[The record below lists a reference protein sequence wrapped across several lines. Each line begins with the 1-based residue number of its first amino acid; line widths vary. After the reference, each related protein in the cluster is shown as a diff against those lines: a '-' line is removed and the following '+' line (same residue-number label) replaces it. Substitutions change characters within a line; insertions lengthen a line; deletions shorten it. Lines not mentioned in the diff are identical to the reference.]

1 MMQAPDFVVQYSRFD
16 LWLRG
21 KRLAAAVLLSIYL
34 SIAYWAWGGL
44 APFGN
49 YYSCLLI
56 LMLYPLSIMCIEAA
70 GQSDILTGALVTLF
84 RTPLLL
90 APYLLW
96 KAGGWNY
103 FTVSA
108 MVPVI
113 YLMSYWLYNTIY
125 NTAFRLSEPEAHW
138 QMVKRVQ
145 QQDDQLKAKGQAPA
159 KAGCSTATPETQPVM
174 FQAEEAKIC
183 FDDVVGMAELKGRLK
198 EAAVQIVEDSG
209 DGRNGIL
216 LSGDPGNGKTM
227 FAEALAGELQLPIM
241 KVSFGD
247 VASKWINQTT
257 EQVARLFA
265 DAKAQAPCLL
275 FIDEIDS
282 LARDRSKASSSDSE
296 TVGTTNTILTELVN
310 IRKSGVV
317 VVAATNH
324 LEVIDSAV
332 IREGRF
338 DFKVEVVCPDH
349 EARVA
354 ILCAAISKGMRGI
367 HNKNVRVNR
376 AAGAAEIPVDMKV
389 LHVVAKRWDGF
400 SAARIDAIGKE
411 LVSMLKGKEQKELTF
426 ELAME
431 ALRITQGR
439 SGKLPADART
449 LDQLSQPEAVQ
460 GPLLGIATRMQQIV
474 EIEELGGTVPAGI
487 LFKGPA
493 GTGKT
498 TAAMALAKSAGWAF
512 LTVSGMDLLKQP
524 ERIEKIFKEAANL
537 RPCVLFIDEAD
548 DVLAD
553 RTYSHNASITN
564 KFLTE
569 MDGARGKSSDVLI
582 VAATNFPEKMDPAA
596 LRGGRFTEKV
606 EFLLADECQVGT
618 VISQWRANLKLPVA
632 GNVTDRALSEALVG
646 LSVANIE
653 AVLQQVVNIVINRK
667 VAGGSPVILLED
679 VAAAIDM
686 VL

>member
-1 MMQAPDFVVQYSRFD
+1 MKAPDFVVQYSRFD

-34 SIAYWAWGGL
+34 SIALWAWGGL
-44 APFGN
+44 SPFGN

-70 GQSDILTGALVTLF
+70 GQSDILTGALATLF

-103 FTVSA
+103 FTVAA

-125 NTAFRLSEPEAHW
+125 NTAFRLREPDVHW

-145 QQDDQLKAKGQAPA
+145 QQDEQLKAQGQVPTTV
-159 KAGCSTATPETQPVM
+159 GSSTATREIQSVM
-174 FQAEEAKIC
+174 YQAEQARIC
-183 FDDVVGMAELKGRLK
+183 FKDVVGMSELKSRLK
-198 EAAVQIVEDSG
+198 EAAVQIVDDSG

-227 FAEALAGELQLPIM
+227 FAEALAGELQLPFI
-241 KVSFGD
+241 KASFGD
-247 VASKWINQTT
+247 VASKWVNQTT
-257 EQVARLFA
+257 EQVVRLFA
-265 DAKAQAPCLL
+265 EAKAQAPCLL

-324 LEVIDSAV
+324 LEVLDSAV

-338 DFKVEVVCPDH
+338 DFRVEVLSPDL

-354 ILCAAISKGMRGI
+354 ILSAAITKGMRGI
-367 HNKNVRVNR
+367 NNKNERVTR
-376 AAGAAEIPVDMKV
+376 VSGSTGVHVDMQV
-389 LHVVAKRWDGF
+389 LNVVAKRWDGF
-400 SAARIDAIGKE
+400 SAARIDAVGKE
-411 LVSMLKGKEQKELTF
+411 LVRMLKGKEQRELTF

-431 ALRITQGR
+431 ALRLTQGR
-439 SGKLPADART
+439 SGKLRADALT
-449 LDQLSQPEAVQ
+449 LAQLSQPETVREA
-460 GPLLGIATRMQQIV
+460 LLGIATRMQQIV
-474 EIEELGGTVPAGI
+474 EIEELGGTVPAGV

-498 TAAMALAKSAGWAF
+498 TAAIALAKTAGWAF
-512 LTVSGMDLLKQP
+512 LSVTGMDLLKNP
-524 ERIEKIFKEAANL
+524 ERIEKVFKEAADL

-553 RTYSHNASITN
+553 RSYSNHASITN

-569 MDGARGKSSDVLI
+569 MDGARGKSSDVLT
-582 VAATNFPEKMDPAA
+582 VAATNFPEKIDPAA

-606 EFLLADECQVGT
+606 EFLLADELQAGT
-618 VISQWRANLKLPVA
+618 VIKRWRENLKLPVA
-632 GNVTDRALSEALVG
+632 GNVTDSVLSEALVG

-653 AVLQQVVNIVINRK
+653 AVLQQVVNVVINRK
-667 VAGGSPVILLED
+667 VTGGSPVILLED
-679 VAAAIDM
+679 VAAAIDT